1 MSTEPAMAPDGEAAP
16 TIEEMVGEMIV
27 KHGSARAALAVAV
40 AQNEELHR
48 MLAMTMP
55 AVSYGF
61 SRGWHHNR

>member
-1 MSTEPAMAPDGEAAP
+1 MSTEPAMAPDGEAVP
-16 TIEEMVGEMIV
+16 TIEDTVGERIAM
-27 KHGSARAALAVAV
+27 HGSARAALAAAV
-40 AQNEELHR
+40 LEIAELHR